1 MTRPP
6 TVEPVADDE
15 GIAPPPG
22 FVQSATRGPYSTHNG
37 PYFHRQPQGEL
48 TEHAFFALPRH
59 ANGMGLVHGGMLTSF
74 MDGLLAAAVWRASHR
89 SSVTIH
95 LGVDFLHMARVGEW
109 VFGESRVTRLTR
121 DVAFV
126 EGRAHIGGT
135 DVVRGNGVFK
145 LMRKPAD

>member
-1 MTRPP
+1 MTRSAGADASD
-6 TVEPVADDE
+6 EPVV
-15 GIAPPPG
+15 IPPPG
-22 FVQSATRGPYSTHNG
+22 FVASATRGPYSTHNG
-37 PYFHRQPQGEL
+37 PYFHRDPQEEA

-59 ANGMGLVHGGMLTSF
+59 ANGLGLVHGGMLTSF
-74 MDGLLAAAVWRASHR
+74 MDGLLAAAVWQASRR

-95 LGVDFLHMARVGEW
+95 LSIDFLHMARVGEW

-126 EGRAHIGGT
+126 EGRAHAARSDI
-135 DVVRGNGVFK
+135 VRASGVFK